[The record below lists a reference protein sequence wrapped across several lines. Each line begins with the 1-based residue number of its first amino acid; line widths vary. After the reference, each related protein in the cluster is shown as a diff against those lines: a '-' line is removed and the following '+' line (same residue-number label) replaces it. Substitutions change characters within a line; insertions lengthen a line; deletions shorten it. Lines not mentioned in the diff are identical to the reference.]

1 MIKKNKLT
9 IIKSSEEYFFNEF
22 NLAQNKTG
30 INLEED
36 LKVYILKILV
46 DRLNNK
52 IDLDL
57 NKPLAILYLEALKEP
72 QNQCVKKLKCIAD
85 HTLYIAG
92 YFSESLNKKLI
103 DTKYYYDLSRNA
115 YKELYNI
122 LDENIYIKI
131 YNNYNNLVDILIELS
146 FHTMHTSSKNLIK
159 LYDRW
164 IETGSQVLEQKLN
177 EKGIITTYK
186 KIKIA

>member
-1 MIKKNKLT
+1 MSKKTKLT

-22 NLAQNKTG
+22 ILAQNKTG
-30 INLEED
+30 IFLDED
-36 LKVYILKILV
+36 LKAYLLKVLV

-52 IDLDL
+52 VDLDL

-72 QNQCVKKLKCIAD
+72 QNLCIKKLKSIAD

-103 DTKYYYDLSRNA
+103 DTKYYCAISKKA
-115 YKELYNI
+115 YQELHG
-122 LDENIYIKI
+122 LLEENIYNKI
-131 YNNYNNLVDILIELS
+131 VTKHNDLVDILTELS

-164 IETGSQVLEQKLN
+164 LQTGSLVLEQKLN
-177 EKGIITTYK
+177 EKGIITTDK